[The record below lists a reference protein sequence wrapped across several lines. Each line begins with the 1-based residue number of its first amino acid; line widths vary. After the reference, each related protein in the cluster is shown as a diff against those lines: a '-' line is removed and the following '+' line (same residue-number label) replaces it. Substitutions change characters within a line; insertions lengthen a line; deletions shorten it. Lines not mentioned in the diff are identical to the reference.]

1 MLPRDGRA
9 TCRKMSPTNC
19 GGAAIGNDWD
29 RPLRIYIYIYAAH
42 NGAESWTAQAHNHET
57 SPTVPAAHGP
67 VRYSQLARPNQPQCQ
82 LAGVAGVPVDEI
94 SDALRQVPV
103 FQIAAGAVSS
113 EFGVGTPSAARPAF
127 LEKPCAWM
135 RIRIS
140 AQRYPMASEPSLLS
154 GGK

>member
-29 RPLRIYIYIYAAH
+29 RPLRIYVYMPPI
-42 NGAESWTAQAHNHET
+42 TAP
-57 SPTVPAAHGP
+57 SHGRHKLITMKHRRP
-67 VRYSQLARPNQPQCQ
+67 FRLRMDQSGYSQLARPNQPQCQ